1 MPLSDVREQHI
12 DLVLTRIVAA
22 GAPTVANDVLRHLF
36 RMFHFAVKR
45 RWVEHNPAANFDPED
60 AGGTERPRE
69 RWLTLDELKALG
81 AAMRDTPSFGRINEL
96 AVWLL
101 LALCVRKMELPPAG
115 RMSIST
121 RASGDC
127 IRAAPRPEPASGS
140 RSPSR

>member
-69 RWLTLDELKALG
+69 RWLTLDEL
-81 AAMRDTPSFGRINEL
+81 